1 MPEPEPLFHDAAHN
15 YARLRAALGKG
26 APGSHRARR
35 PQDDVWD
42 ALCDVLGWNVAD
54 GDAAARKRLG
64 KAVEALVAAGATA
77 SEVKERS
84 SRYRV
89 VMRDA
94 MLTPESL
101 VKHWAACAPPARR
114 LLGSHLQ
121 PHPIGDEA
129 EGIGEALAGA
139 DMAAAAR
146 AAMARLHQSMEERS
160 P

>member
-101 VKHWAACAPPARR
+101 VKHWAACAPPARLHGAR
-114 LLGSHLQ
+114 TRRRRRTS
-121 PHPIGDEA
+121 A
-129 EGIGEALAGA
+129 ARRYVA

>member
-77 SEVKERS
+77 SEVKERA

-101 VKHWAACAPPARR
+101 VKHWAACAPPARLAWR
-114 LLGSHLQ
+114 AD
-121 PHPIGDEA
+121 PETVTDER
-129 EGIGEALAGA
+129 GEYVA